1 MEGSGATPGLGR
13 LEQQGA
19 VSDQKAEPVLLST
32 GDGVATITLHRP
44 EVFNALD
51 RTLGE
56 GLAGALEAAVEDS
69 AVRAIVLTGAGGGFC
84 AGGDVRAALRYI
96 EDGGDPRQYFGDVIL
111 LLNRIV
117 LGLWRAPKPVIA
129 AINGAVGGAG
139 LSLAAACDL
148 RLAAESA
155 KFKQAYTSIGL
166 VPDGGWTLTVP
177 RLIGAAK
184 AAELLYLDPLV
195 CSADAQR
202 FGLVH
207 EVVADDALLAR
218 AHEMASRLAQGPVSA
233 FAAAKELMNQP
244 LLAEL
249 ERQLE
254 RERQAIM
261 AQARTGDFRERVQRF
276 VSGARR
282 GERA

>member
-1 MEGSGATPGLGR
+1 MAETNT
-13 LEQQGA
+13 
-19 VSDQKAEPVLLST
+19 EPVLLSA
-32 GDGVATITLHRP
+32 GEGVATITLNRP

-51 RTLGE
+51 RALGE
-56 GLAGALEAAVEDS
+56 ELAGKLEAAVGDT

-84 AGGDVRAALRYI
+84 AGGDIRAALRYI
-96 EDGGDPRQYFGDVIL
+96 EEGGDARQYFGEVIL

-139 LSLAAACDL
+139 LSLVAACDL

-184 AAELLYLDPLV
+184 AAELLFLDPLLS
-195 CSADAQR
+195 SADAQR
-202 FGLVH
+202 LGLLH
-207 EVVADDALLAR
+207 EVIADDALPGR
-218 AHEMASRLAQGPVSA
+218 AHEMASRLAQGPAGA
-233 FAAAKELMNQP
+233 FAAAKALMNEP
-244 LLAEL
+244 LLADL

-261 AQARTGDFRERVQRF
+261 AQAATRDFRERVERF
-276 VSGARR
+276 VGGARR
-282 GERA
+282 GERS

>member
-1 MEGSGATPGLGR
+1 MAETN
-13 LEQQGA
+13 
-19 VSDQKAEPVLLST
+19 VEPVLLST
-32 GDGVATITLHRP
+32 GDGIATITLNRP

-51 RTLGE
+51 RALGAE
-56 GLAGALEAAVEDS
+56 LARKLEAAIEDA
-69 AVRAIVLTGAGGGFC
+69 AVRAIILTGAGGGFC
-84 AGGDVRAALRYI
+84 AGGDIRAALRYI
-96 EDGGDPRQYFGDVIL
+96 EDGGDPSQYFGDVIV

-148 RLAAESA
+148 RLAAASA

-177 RLIGAAK
+177 RLIGAAR
-184 AAELLYLDPLV
+184 AAELLFLDPLLS
-195 CSADAQR
+195 SADALSM
-202 FGLVH
+202 GLVH
-207 EVVADDALLAR
+207 EVTADDALCPR
-218 AHEMASRLAQGPVSA
+218 AHELALRLAQGPA
-233 FAAAKELMNQP
+233 AALAAAKELMNQP
-244 LLAEL
+244 LSADL

-261 AQARTGDFRERVQRF
+261 AQAATGDFRERVQRF
-276 VSGARR
+276 VGGPKR